1 MLSKLRG
8 RISSAHVI
16 ALAALFVALGGSA
29 FAAATIGTSDIKD
42 GAVTRDKLHDNAVNS
57 SKVAKNS
64 LAGRDIDEKTLGQV
78 PNAGHAV
85 TADRATTA
93 STANNVMSA
102 VVGKAAQGCTLLRA
116 TQPGTGANIATGHPG
131 TPKASGCSVNFP
143 RVITNCT
150 YIAGMGDPVTGEA
163 RPGFTTTAAAAGNPQ
178 AVFVRTMNK
187 DGDFAV
193 RPFHLQVVC

>member
-1 MLSKLRG
+1 
-8 RISSAHVI
+8 VI

-29 FAAATIGTSDIKD
+29 FAAATVGTSDIKD
-42 GAVTRDKLHDNAVNS
+42 GAVTRSKLHDNAVNS

-85 TADRATTA
+85 TADRATSA
-93 STANNVMSA
+93 ATANNVMSA
-102 VVGKAAQGCTLLRA
+102 VVGKGAQGCTLLRA
-116 TQPGTGANIATGHPG
+116 TQSGTGATIATGHPG
-131 TPKASGCSVNFP
+131 APKASGCSVVFP
-143 RVITNCT
+143 RVVTSCT
-150 YIAGMGDPVTGEA
+150 YVAGMGDPTTGEA
-163 RPGFTTTAAAAGNPQ
+163 RPGFTTTASAVGNPR

-187 DGDFAV
+187 NGDFAV